1 MYFSIFSTLRSQI
14 FRIYASKVYTRLDL
28 FFEKFELTSAQVDML
43 MLISEQCLF
52 FKFMA

>member
-1 MYFSIFSTLRSQI
+1 MYHYSEPW
-14 FRIYASKVYTRLDL
+14 FRYEIVRLDL
-28 FFEKFELTSAQVDML
+28 FFEKLALTSAQVDVL